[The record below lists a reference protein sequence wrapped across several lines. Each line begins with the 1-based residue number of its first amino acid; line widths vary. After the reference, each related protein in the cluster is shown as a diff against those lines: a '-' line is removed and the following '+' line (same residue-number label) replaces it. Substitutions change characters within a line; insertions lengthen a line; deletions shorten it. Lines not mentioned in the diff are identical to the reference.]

1 MEWQLCKSICAKD
14 ILVNAVMMEF
24 RQLLLARHKLH
35 ADKLVARKLLL
46 LDGRQ
51 CTCCLWH
58 QCSVVEHQDVFA

>member
-1 MEWQLCKSICAKD
+1 MT
-14 ILVNAVMMEF
+14 AVMMEF

-35 ADKLVARKLLL
+35 PDKLVAGKLLL

-58 QCSVVEHQDVFA
+58 QCSVVENQDAFA